1 MEPLSS
7 SRSRMIPHA
16 VNPKRF
22 MRLRC
27 LMIAAFAPVLLSASV
42 NEPTVTI
49 AFLGDVMLGRGI
61 AYAHATGRWEQT
73 LKSLVPILQS
83 ADIAVANLE
92 SPIDCGTPLS
102 TNSRLL
108 IAPSGSIAALTSA
121 SLDIVSLANNH
132 AHDDGDRGE
141 RCTRDALKLHG
152 ISVLDSTSP
161 LRFSVRGI
169 RLAFL
174 AVNFTDASS
183 THAVEDLTNQVCD
196 LRRDGNLV
204 IISLHWGMEYQS
216 GSDDLQKRIAQALA
230 ESGANI
236 LWGHHP
242 HAVQETGWIGDIL
255 VLYSLGNAIFDQW
268 EPPTSQEGEL
278 VWVEADRQGIRFY
291 AGIRF
296 TIDPGLG
303 QTGSIKPATFRF
315 SIAPRPSRE

>member
-1 MEPLSS
+1 M
-7 SRSRMIPHA
+7 MPHA
-16 VNPKRF
+16 VNPQRF
-22 MRLRC
+22 ARLRC
-27 LMIAAFAPVLLSASV
+27 LMIAAIAPLLLSASV
-42 NEPTVTI
+42 YEPTVTI
-49 AFLGDVMLGRGI
+49 ALLGDVMLGRGI
-61 AYAHATGRWEQT
+61 AFAHATGRWEQA
-73 LKSLVPILQS
+73 LQSLAPILQS
-83 ADIAVANLE
+83 ANVAIANLE
-92 SPIDCGTPLS
+92 SPIDCGTPVS

-132 AHDDGDRGE
+132 AGDDGDRGA
-141 RCTRDALKLHG
+141 RCTRDALKLYG

-161 LRFSVRGI
+161 LLFSVHGI

-174 AVNFTDASS
+174 AVDFTDGSS
-183 THAVEDLTNQVCD
+183 THAVEDLADQVRD

-242 HAVQETGWIGDIL
+242 HAVQETSWIGDTL
-255 VLYSLGNAIFDQW
+255 VLYSLGNAVFDQW
-268 EPPTSQEGEL
+268 EPATSQEGEL
-278 VWVEADRQGIRFY
+278 VWVEVDRQDIRFY

-303 QTGSIKPATFRF
+303 QTGSIEPATFRF
-315 SIAPRPSRE
+315 SIAPRPSRK